1 MNLWKVFRFVFSW
14 GISIPF
20 AQNFLYHYPVTH
32 AMLSKT
38 LKERTLTAHQEL
50 EKKLVAKMRDLG
62 SLADYAKLLQLFH
75 TYFGALEQHVSAF
88 VDETILP
95 DCAARRK
102 STAILEDLITLD
114 APVPPVTTEL
124 PEISNT
130 AQALGALYV
139 MEGSTLGGRHIR
151 KMLARQLHMDE
162 DHATSF
168 FGGYGEDTDRMW
180 ENFKSAL
187 DRFSSPA
194 HDRVI
199 VESANQTF
207 RTFSRLFDNYYQN
220 NSWP

>member
-1 MNLWKVFRFVFSW
+1 
-14 GISIPF
+14 
-20 AQNFLYHYPVTH
+20 
-32 AMLSKT
+32 MLSQT
-38 LKERTLTAHQEL
+38 LKERTLTAHHEL

-75 TYFGALEQHVSAF
+75 TYFGGLEQLIAAF

-95 DCAARRK
+95 DYAARRK
-102 STAILEDLITLD
+102 STAIVEDLITLE
-114 APVPPVTTEL
+114 APVPPVTTDL
-124 PEISNT
+124 PEVNNT

-151 KMLARQLHMDE
+151 KMLARQLHMGE

-168 FGGYGEDTDRMW
+168 FGGYGEDTERMW
-180 ENFKSAL
+180 QEFKSAL
-187 DRFSSPA
+187 DRLSSPA
-194 HDRVI
+194 ADPVI

-220 NSWP
+220 NSWS